1 MCFSTRLGPPGA
13 DRHALNRRAE
23 AAAKTSAAAY
33 QTSGELVVGCACI
46 GQPRD
51 EEEPV
56 PQVDECIRDPDLW
69 VLPQRPDRIRLAFL
83 WYIFKRGQEDWR
95 HELAWS
101 CVVRLDNAEERG
113 VPLPADFA
121 PDVAAAMEAGAEEKG
136 AFPTSRPMLAGQL
149 SFSGS
154 FSARSANPEQRVGC
168 GWCDA
173 GGGAPGARARQRHE
187 EH

>member
-1 MCFSTRLGPPGA
+1 M
-13 DRHALNRRAE
+13 
-23 AAAKTSAAAY
+23 
-33 QTSGELVVGCACI
+33 
-46 GQPRD
+46 
-51 EEEPV
+51 

-69 VLPQRPDRIRLAFL
+69 ALPQRPDRIRLAFL
-83 WYIFKRGQEDWR
+83 WYIAKRGQEDWG

-101 CVVRLDNAEERG
+101 CVVRLDHAEEQG
-113 VPLPADFA
+113 VLLPADFA

-136 AFPTSRPMLAGQL
+136 AFPASQLMLACQL

-154 FSARSANPEQRVGC
+154 FSARSSNPDQRVGC

>member
-13 DRHALNRRAE
+13 DRHALNRRVE

-33 QTSGELVVGCACI
+33 QRSGELVVGCACI

-69 VLPQRPDRIRLAFL
+69 ALPQRPDRIRLAFL
-83 WYIFKRGQEDWR
+83 WYIAKRGQEDWG

-101 CVVRLDNAEERG
+101 CVVRLDHAERKG

-121 PDVAAAMEAGAEEKG
+121 PDVDRLFHGLFRYEHFELGVG
-136 AFPTSRPMLAGQL
+136 RNLDVSD
-149 SFSGS
+149 SFGS
-154 FSARSANPEQRVGC
+154 FRHPWDLSIRKEGAGVITLQRLQNVNF
-168 GWCDA
+168 
-173 GGGAPGARARQRHE
+173 PY
-187 EH
+187 